1 LSIENRTAGVTK
13 TTTPLPTARSA
24 ATVLVVSAAAFLASL
39 DLFIVNIA
47 FPDIRHAFGTAGLGA
62 MSWILNAYTLV
73 FAAFMNPAG
82 RLGDRYGHRRIF
94 LGGLTVFTVGSA
106 ACGLSGS
113 FITLIAFRAVQAL
126 GAAML
131 MPSSLA
137 LLLAAVP
144 ASRRA
149 AAVSTWSAVGAM
161 AAALGPPVG
170 GLLVQ
175 LSWRWIF
182 FVNVPV
188 GLLAVIAGSL
198 VLSKATGTGTGVPD
212 LFGALSLVV
221 GVGALVWTLIEL
233 PVAGHSAAALGVAA
247 IGATCAMALAGWRSL
262 RHPSPAVDL
271 DAVRVMPM
279 WSSCLALVVFSAA
292 HGAMLL
298 GGVLLLTTVWGMP
311 PAMAG
316 LCLSPGPV
324 VVVIVSLTLTG
335 RLIGKAGIG
344 VVAAVGAALYTFGI
358 GIWLCTV
365 GPEPHYFTDYLP
377 AQLFT
382 GAGVGLVMPSLS
394 AVTGVAL
401 PAYRWGA
408 GSAVTNTARQMGMV
422 LGTTALT
429 MIYQPGVDLAAVRH
443 GWFFVGAA
451 AGAAALIA
459 AMLAVAWKPAAV
471 GPTAELERPDK
482 SGLPGSDVST
492 CGCPRGPGPLLDR
505 DGPGDDEQQVG

>member
-1 LSIENRTAGVTK
+1 V
-13 TTTPLPTARSA
+13 TTTTRLPTTRST
-24 ATVLVVSAAAFLASL
+24 ATVLVVSTAAFLASL

-47 FPDIRHAFGTAGLGA
+47 FPDIRQAFGTAGLGA

-82 RLGDRYGHRRIF
+82 RLGDRYGHRRVF
-94 LGGLTVFTVGSA
+94 LAGLVVFTLGSA
-106 ACGLSGS
+106 TCGLSVS
-113 FITLIAFRAVQAL
+113 FPMLVTSRAVQAL

-149 AAVSTWSAVGAM
+149 VAVSTWSAVGAT

-188 GLLAVIAGSL
+188 GLIALIAGSV
-198 VLSKATGTGTGVPD
+198 VLSRAAGTGSGVPD

-221 GVGALVWTLIEL
+221 GVGALVWALIEL
-233 PVAGHSAAALGVAA
+233 PVVGRSGAA
-247 IGATCAMALAGWRSL
+247 IAAVAVGAVCAMALAVWRSL

-271 DAVRVMPM
+271 DAVRVLPM
-279 WSSCLALVVFSAA
+279 WSSCLAMLVFSSA

-298 GGVLLLTTVWGMP
+298 SGVMLLTTVWGLP
-311 PAMAG
+311 PAVAG
-316 LCLSPGPV
+316 LCLAPGPV
-324 VVVIVSLTLTG
+324 MVVIVSPLAG
-335 RLIGKAGIG
+335 RLVGKVGIG
-344 VVAAVGAALYTFGI
+344 VVAATGAALYALGI
-358 GIWLCTV
+358 GIWLCTI
-365 GPEPHYFTDYLP
+365 GPVPHYFADYFP

-382 GAGVGLVMPSLS
+382 GTGVGLVMPSLS

-401 PAYRWGA
+401 PAHRWGA
-408 GSAVTNTARQMGMV
+408 GSAVTNTARQLGMV

-429 MIYQPGVDLAAVRH
+429 MIYQPGIDLTAVRH
-443 GWFFVGAA
+443 GWVFVATAA
-451 AGAAALIA
+451 ATAAVIAAL
-459 AMLAVAWKPAAV
+459 LAIYWKPASTE
-471 GPTAELERPDK
+471 PRPA
-482 SGLPGSDVST
+482 T
-492 CGCPRGPGPLLDR
+492 
-505 DGPGDDEQQVG
+505 

>member
-1 LSIENRTAGVTK
+1 VTP
-13 TTTPLPTARSA
+13 TTQAAATRPA
-24 ATVLVVSAAAFLASL
+24 ATVVVVSTAGFLASL

-47 FPDIRHAFGTAGLGA
+47 FPEIRQSFGAADFGA

-94 LGGLTVFTVGSA
+94 LSGLVVFTLGSA

-113 FITLIAFRAVQAL
+113 FVALVAARAVQAL

-144 ASRRA
+144 AARRA
-149 AAVSTWSAVGAM
+149 VAVSTWSAVAAM

-170 GLLVQ
+170 GFLVE

-188 GLLAVIAGSL
+188 GLLALVAGL
-198 VLSKATGTGTGVPD
+198 RVLAKTRGTGSGIPD
-212 LFGALSLVV
+212 LFGALSLIA
-221 GVGALVWTLIEL
+221 GVGALVWALIEL
-233 PVAGHSAAALGVAA
+233 PVTGWHAPTVVLAT
-247 IGATCAMALAGWRSL
+247 IGAGGAMALAVWRSL

-271 DAVRVMPM
+271 AAIRVLPM
-279 WSSCLALVVFSAA
+279 WSSCLALLMFSAA

-298 GGVLLLTTVWGMP
+298 GGVMLLTTVWGMP
-311 PAMAG
+311 PAVAG
-316 LCLSPGPV
+316 LCLAPGPIV
-324 VVVIVSLTLTG
+324 VVVVSLTLAG
-335 RLIGKAGIG
+335 RLIDKLGIA
-344 VVAAVGAALYTFGI
+344 VVAATGAALYVVGI
-358 GIWLCTV
+358 AIWLCTI
-365 GPEPHYFTDYLP
+365 GPVPDYFTDYLP

-408 GSAVTNTARQMGMV
+408 GSAVTNTARQLGMV

-429 MIYQPGVDLAAVRH
+429 KIYQPGIDLAAVRR
-443 GWFFVGAA
+443 GWAFVAIA
-451 AGAAALIA
+451 AGSAALIA
-459 AMLAVAWKPAAV
+459 AVLALRWKAVAEESRKPTEVQCV
-471 GPTAELERPDK
+471 G
-482 SGLPGSDVST
+482 GLAD
-492 CGCPRGPGPLLDR
+492 
-505 DGPGDDEQQVG
+505 

>member
-1 LSIENRTAGVTK
+1 MR
-13 TTTPLPTARSA
+13 LPTTRPT
-24 ATVLVVSAAAFLASL
+24 ATVLVVSTAAFLASL

-47 FPDIRHAFGTAGLGA
+47 FPDIRQAFGTAGLGA

-94 LGGLTVFTVGSA
+94 LAGLVVFMLGSA
-106 ACGLSGS
+106 TCGLSDS
-113 FITLIAFRAVQAL
+113 FPMLVASRAVQAL

-149 AAVSTWSAVGAM
+149 VAVSTWSAVGAM

-182 FVNVPV
+182 FVNVPI
-188 GLLAVIAGSL
+188 GLLALVAGSV

-221 GVGALVWTLIEL
+221 GVGALVWALIEL
-233 PVAGHSAAALGVAA
+233 PVVGRSGAAIAAVA
-247 IGATCAMALAGWRSL
+247 IGAVCAMALAVWRSL

-271 DAVRVMPM
+271 DAVRVLPM
-279 WSSCLALVVFSAA
+279 WSSCLALLVFSSA

-298 GGVLLLTTVWGMP
+298 SGVMLLTTVWGLP
-311 PAMAG
+311 PAVAG
-316 LCLSPGPV
+316 LCLAPGPV
-324 VVVIVSLTLTG
+324 MVVIISPLAG
-335 RLIGKAGIG
+335 RLVGKVGIG
-344 VVAAVGAALYTFGI
+344 VVASTGAALYAIGI
-358 GIWLCTV
+358 GIWLCTI
-365 GPEPHYFTDYLP
+365 GPVPHYFADYFP

-382 GAGVGLVMPSLS
+382 GTGVGLVMPSLS

-401 PAYRWGA
+401 PAHRWGA
-408 GSAVTNTARQMGMV
+408 GSAVTNTARQLGMV

-443 GWFFVGAA
+443 GWIFVATAA
-451 AGAAALIA
+451 AAAALIA
-459 AMLAVAWKPAAV
+459 ALLAVYWKPASAD
-471 GPTAELERPDK
+471 PHPAT
-482 SGLPGSDVST
+482 
-492 CGCPRGPGPLLDR
+492 
-505 DGPGDDEQQVG
+505 

>member
-1 LSIENRTAGVTK
+1 M
-13 TTTPLPTARSA
+13 TTTTQAAATRPA
-24 ATVLVVSAAAFLASL
+24 ATVVVVSTAGFLASL

-47 FPDIRHAFGTAGLGA
+47 FPEIRQTFGGADFGA

-94 LGGLTVFTVGSA
+94 LCGLVVFTLGSA

-113 FITLIAFRAVQAL
+113 FVALVAARAVQAL

-144 ASRRA
+144 AARRA
-149 AAVSTWSAVGAM
+149 VAVSTWSAVAAM

-170 GLLVQ
+170 GFLAEI
-175 LSWRWIF
+175 SWRWIF

-188 GLLAVIAGSL
+188 GLLALVAGL
-198 VLSKATGTGTGVPD
+198 MVLAKTRGTGSGIPD
-212 LFGALSLVV
+212 LFGALSLIA
-221 GVGALVWTLIEL
+221 GVGALVWALIEL
-233 PVAGHSAAALGVAA
+233 PVTGWHAPTVLLAT
-247 IGATCAMALAGWRSL
+247 IGAGCAMALAVWRSL

-271 DAVRVMPM
+271 AAVRVLPM
-279 WSSCLALVVFSAA
+279 WSSCLALLTFSAA

-298 GGVLLLTTVWGMP
+298 GGVMLLTTVWGMP
-311 PAMAG
+311 PAVAG
-316 LCLSPGPV
+316 LCLAPGPIV
-324 VVVIVSLTLTG
+324 VVVVSLTLAG
-335 RLIGKAGIG
+335 RLIDKVGIA
-344 VVAAVGAALYTFGI
+344 VVAATGAALYVVGI
-358 GIWLCTV
+358 GIWLCTI
-365 GPEPHYFTDYLP
+365 GPVPDYFTDYLP

-408 GSAVTNTARQMGMV
+408 GSAVTNTARQLGMV

-429 MIYQPGVDLAAVRH
+429 MIYQPGIDLAAVRR
-443 GWFFVGAA
+443 GWSFVAVA
-451 AGAAALIA
+451 AGSAALIA
-459 AMLAVAWKPAAV
+459 AVLALRWKSVADESRKPAEVQCV
-471 GPTAELERPDK
+471 G
-482 SGLPGSDVST
+482 GLAD
-492 CGCPRGPGPLLDR
+492 
-505 DGPGDDEQQVG
+505 

>member
-1 LSIENRTAGVTK
+1 V
-13 TTTPLPTARSA
+13 TTTTQLSKARPA
-24 ATVLVVSAAAFLASL
+24 ATVLVVSTAAFLASL

-47 FPDIRHAFGTAGLGA
+47 FPDIRQAFGTAGLGA
-62 MSWILNAYTLV
+62 MSWTLNAYTLV

-82 RLGDRYGHRRIF
+82 RLGDRYGHRRVF
-94 LGGLTVFTVGSA
+94 LTGLVVFTVGSA
-106 ACGLSGS
+106 TCGLAESLPMLVAS
-113 FITLIAFRAVQAL
+113 RVFQAL

-144 ASRRA
+144 ATRRA
-149 AAVSTWSAVGAM
+149 IAVSTWSAVGAM

-188 GLLAVIAGSL
+188 GLLALVGGSML
-198 VLSKATGTGTGVPD
+198 LPKTAGTGSGVPD
-212 LFGALSLVV
+212 LFGALSLIV
-221 GVGALVWTLIEL
+221 GVGALVWALIEL
-233 PVAGHSAAALGVAA
+233 PVVGRSTLAIVVAVASAV
-247 IGATCAMALAGWRSL
+247 GAMSLAVWRSL

-271 DAVRVMPM
+271 AAVRVLPM
-279 WSSCLALVVFSAA
+279 WSSCLAMLVFSSA

-298 GGVLLLTTVWGMP
+298 SGVMLLTNVWGMA
-311 PAMAG
+311 PAVAG
-316 LCLSPGPV
+316 LCLAPGPLV
-324 VVVIVSLTLTG
+324 VVLVSLLAG

-344 VVAAVGAALYTFGI
+344 MVAAAGAALYAVGI
-358 GIWLCTV
+358 VIWLCTI
-365 GPEPHYFTDYLP
+365 GTTPHYFTDYFP

-382 GAGVGLVMPSLS
+382 GTGVGLVMPSLS

-401 PAYRWGA
+401 PAFRWGA

-429 MIYQPGVDLAAVRH
+429 MIYHPGVDLTAVRH
-443 GWFFVGAA
+443 GWVFVASA
-451 AGAAALIA
+451 AGVAALIA
-459 AMLAVAWKPAAV
+459 AFLAVCWRPAA
-471 GPTAELERPDK
+471 GAPPPAT
-482 SGLPGSDVST
+482 
-492 CGCPRGPGPLLDR
+492 
-505 DGPGDDEQQVG
+505 